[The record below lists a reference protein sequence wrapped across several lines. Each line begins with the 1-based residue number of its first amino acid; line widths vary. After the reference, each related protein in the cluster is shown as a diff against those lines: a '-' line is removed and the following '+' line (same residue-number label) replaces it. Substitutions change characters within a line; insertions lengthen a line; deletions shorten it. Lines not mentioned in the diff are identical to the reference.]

1 MNKYCFVGAPRLY
14 RNRIFHY
21 TVVFAQFRAF
31 PGIILQTV
39 VSNPRPN
46 NMNIHEYQGKDI
58 LRKFGVAVPKGIVAY
73 SPEEAKQAAEQLFAQ
88 QTSPVV
94 VVKAQIHAG
103 GRGKAGGV
111 KLAKSPEEAFDIAQ
125 ELIGK
130 TLVTHQTGPEGKEIR
145 RLLVEEGMN
154 IEKEFYV
161 GITLDRSTSR
171 NVLMVSTEGGMEI
184 ETVAEETPEK
194 LLKIQI
200 DPLYGIQ
207 DFQARE
213 AAFFLGLKDD
223 QFRNAVRFIIAL
235 YHAYTSIDA
244 AIAEINPLVVTK
256 EGKVLALDAKINFD
270 DNALFRHK
278 DFLELRDISE
288 EDPFEVEASKSNL
301 NYVRLDGNVGCM
313 VNGAGLAMATMDMI
327 QLAGGKPANFLDV
340 GGSASP
346 QTVEEGFKIILSDKN
361 VRAILVN
368 IFGGIVRCDRVAG
381 GIIEAARKIGLHLPV
396 IVRLEG
402 TNAPIA
408 QKMLDDSGLNLISA
422 NGLRDAAKKV
432 QAALAS

>member
-1 MNKYCFVGAPRLY
+1 
-14 RNRIFHY
+14 
-21 TVVFAQFRAF
+21 
-31 PGIILQTV
+31 
-39 VSNPRPN
+39 
-46 NMNIHEYQGKDI
+46 MNIHEYQGKDI
-58 LRKFGVAVPKGIVAY
+58 LRKFGVAVPNGIVAY

-130 TLVTHQTGPEGKEIR
+130 TLVTHQTGPEGKEVR

-184 ETVAEETPEK
+184 ETVAEESPEK
-194 LLKIQI
+194 ILKIQI

-223 QFRNAVRFIIAL
+223 QFRNAVRFISAL
-235 YHAYTSIDA
+235 YTAYISIDA

-361 VRAILVN
+361 VKAILVN

-422 NGLRDAAKKV
+422 NGLRDAANKV
-432 QAALAS
+432 HEALAS

>member
-1 MNKYCFVGAPRLY
+1 
-14 RNRIFHY
+14 
-21 TVVFAQFRAF
+21 
-31 PGIILQTV
+31 
-39 VSNPRPN
+39 
-46 NMNIHEYQGKDI
+46 MNIHEYQGKDI

-73 SPEEAKQAAEQLFAQ
+73 SPEEAKQAAEQLFADLGC
-88 QTSPVV
+88 PVV

-111 KLAKSPEEAFDIAQ
+111 KLAKSPEEASDIARQ
-125 ELIGK
+125 LIGM
-130 TLVTHQTGPEGKEIR
+130 TLVTHQTGPDGKQVG

-184 ETVAEETPEK
+184 EKVAEETPEK
-194 LLKIQI
+194 ILKIQI
-200 DPLYGIQ
+200 DPLFGMQ
-207 DFQARE
+207 GFQARE
-213 AAFFLGLKDD
+213 AAFFLNLQGE
-223 QFRNAVRFIIAL
+223 QFRNAVSFITAL
-235 YHAYTSIDA
+235 YNAYSLIDA
-244 AIAEINPLVVTK
+244 SIAEINPLVVTK

-270 DNALFRHK
+270 DNALYRHK
-278 DFLELRDISE
+278 EYLELRDTDE
-288 EDPFEVEASKSNL
+288 EDPYEVEASKSNL

-313 VNGAGLAMATMDMI
+313 VNGAGLAMGTMDMI

-346 QTVEEGFKIILSDKN
+346 KTVEEGFKIILSDKN
-361 VRAILVN
+361 VKAILVN

-381 GIIEAARKIGLHLPV
+381 GIIEAANKMDIHLPV

-408 QKMLDDSGLNLISA
+408 QKMLDESGLSLIA
-422 NGLRDAAKKV
+422 AKGLRDAAQKV
-432 QAALAS
+432 HEALAIS

>member
-1 MNKYCFVGAPRLY
+1 
-14 RNRIFHY
+14 
-21 TVVFAQFRAF
+21 
-31 PGIILQTV
+31 
-39 VSNPRPN
+39 
-46 NMNIHEYQGKDI
+46 MNIHEYQGKDI
-58 LRKFGVAVPKGIVAY
+58 LRKFGVAVPNGIVAY

-130 TLVTHQTGPEGKEIR
+130 TLVTHQTGPEGKEVR

-184 ETVAEETPEK
+184 ETVAEESPEK
-194 LLKIQI
+194 ILKIQI

-223 QFRNAVRFIIAL
+223 QFRNAVRFISAL
-235 YHAYTSIDA
+235 YTAYISIDA
-244 AIAEINPLVVTK
+244 AIAEHCPATVMSP
-256 EGKVLALDAKINFD
+256 G
-270 DNALFRHK
+270 
-278 DFLELRDISE
+278 E
-288 EDPFEVEASKSNL
+288 ET
-301 NYVRLDGNVGCM
+301 
-313 VNGAGLAMATMDMI
+313 GL
-327 QLAGGKPANFLDV
+327 
-340 GGSASP
+340 
-346 QTVEEGFKIILSDKN
+346 
-361 VRAILVN
+361 
-368 IFGGIVRCDRVAG
+368 VAG
-381 GIIEAARKIGLHLPV
+381 HTRQNYS
-396 IVRLEG
+396 
-402 TNAPIA
+402 T
-408 QKMLDDSGLNLISA
+408 
-422 NGLRDAAKKV
+422 
-432 QAALAS
+432 

>member
-1 MNKYCFVGAPRLY
+1 
-14 RNRIFHY
+14 
-21 TVVFAQFRAF
+21 
-31 PGIILQTV
+31 
-39 VSNPRPN
+39 
-46 NMNIHEYQGKDI
+46 MNIHEYQGKDI
-58 LRKFGVAVPKGIVAY
+58 LRKFGVAVPNGIVAY

-130 TLVTHQTGPEGKEIR
+130 TLVTHQTGPEGKEVR

-223 QFRNAVRFIIAL
+223 QFRNAVRFISAL
-235 YHAYTSIDA
+235 YTAYISIDA

-361 VRAILVN
+361 VKAILVN

-422 NGLRDAAKKV
+422 NGLRDAANKV
-432 QAALAS
+432 HEALAS

>member
-1 MNKYCFVGAPRLY
+1 
-14 RNRIFHY
+14 
-21 TVVFAQFRAF
+21 
-31 PGIILQTV
+31 
-39 VSNPRPN
+39 
-46 NMNIHEYQGKDI
+46 MNIHEYQGKDI
-58 LRKFGVAVPKGIVAY
+58 LRKFGVAVPKGIVAF
-73 SPEEAKQAAEQLFAQ
+73 SPDEARKAAEQLFEEQ
-88 QTSPVV
+88 SSPVV

-111 KLAKSPEEAFDIAQ
+111 KLAKSPDEAFDIASQ
-125 ELIGK
+125 LIGA
-130 TLVTHQTGPEGKEIR
+130 TLVTHQTGPEGKEVR

-200 DPLYGIQ
+200 DPLLGIQ
-207 DFQARE
+207 AFQARE
-213 AAFFLGLKDD
+213 AAFFLQLQGE
-223 QFRNAVRFIIAL
+223 QFKNAVNFITAL
-235 YHAYTSIDA
+235 YKAYSAIDA
-244 AIAEINPLVVTK
+244 SLAEINPLVVTK
-256 EGKVLALDAKINFD
+256 EGRVIALDAKINFD

-278 DFLELRDISE
+278 DFLELRDIHE

-301 NYVRLDGNVGCM
+301 NYVKLDGNVGCM
-313 VNGAGLAMATMDMI
+313 VNGAGLAMATMDII

-340 GGSASP
+340 GGGASP
-346 QTVEEGFKIILSDKN
+346 KTVEEGFKIILGDKN
-361 VRAILVN
+361 VKAILVN

-381 GIIEAARKIGLHLPV
+381 GIIEAAKNIDLHLPV

-402 TNAPIA
+402 TNASIA
-408 QKMLDDSGLNLISA
+408 QKMLDESGLSLISA
-422 NGLRDAAKKV
+422 NGLKDASQKV
-432 QAALAS
+432 HNALSAV

>member
-1 MNKYCFVGAPRLY
+1 
-14 RNRIFHY
+14 
-21 TVVFAQFRAF
+21 
-31 PGIILQTV
+31 
-39 VSNPRPN
+39 
-46 NMNIHEYQGKDI
+46 MNIHEYQGKDI
-58 LRKFGVAVPKGIVAY
+58 LRKFGVAVPRGIVAY
-73 SPEEAKQAAEQLFAQ
+73 SPDEAKQAAEQLFEELGC
-88 QTSPVV
+88 PVV

-111 KLAKSPEEAFDIAQ
+111 KLAKSPAEAFDIAQ
-125 ELIGK
+125 QMIGI
-130 TLVTHQTGPEGKEIR
+130 TLVTHQTGPEGKEVR

-161 GITLDRSTSR
+161 GVTLDRSTSK
-171 NVLMVSTEGGMEI
+171 NVLMISTEGGMEI
-184 ETVAEETPEK
+184 EKVAEESPEL

-200 DPLYGIQ
+200 DPLFGIQ
-207 DFQARE
+207 GFQARE
-213 AAFFLGLKDD
+213 AAFFLGLKGE
-223 QFRNAVRFIIAL
+223 QFRNAVSFITAL
-235 YHAYTSIDA
+235 YNAYVSIDA
-244 AIAEINPLVVTK
+244 ALAEINPLVVTK

-278 DFLELRDISE
+278 DFLDLRDTHE

-313 VNGAGLAMATMDMI
+313 VNGAGLAMGTMDMI

-361 VRAILVN
+361 VKAILVN
-368 IFGGIVRCDRVAG
+368 IFGGIVRCDRVAA
-381 GIIEAARKIGLHLPV
+381 GIIEAAKKIGLHLPV

-402 TNAPIA
+402 TNAPMA
-408 QKMLDDSGLNLISA
+408 QKMLDESGLNLIA
-422 NGLRDAAKKV
+422 AKGLRDAALKV
-432 QAALAS
+432 QEALAAS